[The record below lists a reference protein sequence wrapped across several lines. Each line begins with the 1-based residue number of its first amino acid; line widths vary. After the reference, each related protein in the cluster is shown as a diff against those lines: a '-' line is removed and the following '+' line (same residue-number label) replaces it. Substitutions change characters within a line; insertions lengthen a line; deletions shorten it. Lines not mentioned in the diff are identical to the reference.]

1 MSSDSIGDMLA
12 RIMNATKVKHERVDV
27 PRSKIKEQIAKIL
40 QNEGFVK
47 SYKCIEDRKQG
58 IIRIYLK
65 FGPRNEMVINGI
77 KRISKPGLRKY
88 VEKERI
94 PEVLG
99 GLGIAILSTS
109 RGIITDKDARTLGIG
124 GEIICYVW

>member
-12 RIMNATKVKHERVDV
+12 KIMNANKVRHEKVDI
-27 PRSKIKEQIAKIL
+27 PRSKIKEQVVRIL
-40 QNEGFVK
+40 RDEGFIK

-58 IIRIYLK
+58 IIRVYLK

-88 VEKERI
+88 VEKGEI
-94 PEVLG
+94 PKVLG
-99 GLGIAILSTS
+99 GTGIVILSTS
-109 RGIITDKDARTLGIG
+109 KGIITDRESRALGVG
-124 GEIICYVW
+124 GEVLCYVW